1 MLATVYRV
9 HMRASHRAGRTIVCA
24 VVLYCIPSVMSASTV
39 HYTYYYPYY
48 FVVRVSAIKFKITT
62 RLNRAGM
69 LGGRAG
75 RAEGFD
81 TLRPLSSP
89 IHFVQSPEY
98 LTTSPTS
105 RLDSAEPKA
114 LEPSSGPAAR
124 AAGRCAETARLCLL
138 IHRQPLAL
146 APRRVRLK

>member
-1 MLATVYRV
+1 MCCGAE
-9 HMRASHRAGRTIVCA
+9 
-24 VVLYCIPSVMSASTV
+24 LYSICNEFSTV
-39 HYTYYYPYY
+39 HYTYYYPR
-48 FVVRVSAIKFKITT
+48 VLLLDLVRFKPLKS
-62 RLNRAGM
+62 RRALNRAGM

>member
-1 MLATVYRV
+1 MCCGAE
-9 HMRASHRAGRTIVCA
+9 
-24 VVLYCIPSVMSASTV
+24 LYSICNEFSTV
-39 HYTYYYPYY
+39 HYTYYYPR
-48 FVVRVSAIKFKITT
+48 VLLLDLVRFKPLKS
-62 RLNRAGM
+62 RRALNRAGM

-105 RLDSAEPKA
+105 RRFGRTKSVGTIV
-114 LEPSSGPAAR
+114 GPAR
-124 AAGRCAETARLCLL
+124 QAG
-138 IHRQPLAL
+138 
-146 APRRVRLK
+146 